1 MVYTKDNKEIK
12 NHSRKNLHKIRHK
25 KTKVKKNKS
34 RKNKSNKTRKDKFAR
49 GKRYCDYEIGDCWY
63 TPNRHFGRYKAHK
76 TSCPTRGDEICTH
89 VTVMDKWYPNLGHWH
104 FGKKEIDFV
113 IVQDIQNLME

>member
-34 RKNKSNKTRKDKFAR
+34 RKHKSNKTRKAKFAR
-49 GKRYCDYEIGDCWY
+49 GKRYCDYEI
-63 TPNRHFGRYKAHK
+63 
-76 TSCPTRGDEICTH
+76 EIVGILLTDILVDIKLIKHLVLH
-89 VTVMDKWYPNLGHWH
+89 VAMKYVHM
-104 FGKKEIDFV
+104 
-113 IVQDIQNLME
+113 